1 MQLSEE
7 ALNILLFSDITK
19 KQSRFLLLLI
29 S

>member
-7 ALNILLFSDITK
+7 ALNILLVSDITK